1 MWYPEK
7 YDVISLNRE
16 EYGRRFSEKEV
27 ELWRNAIATEDQG
40 MMLFSD
46 IFSS

>member
-1 MWYPEK
+1 M
-7 YDVISLNRE
+7 E
-16 EYGRRFSEKEV
+16 EDSVRKKN
-27 ELWRNAIATEDQG
+27 ELWRNEIATEDQG